1 MIFQEMPMYFD
12 AFLSAA
18 RFGRAA
24 LRDGRSTAALPGNA
38 GALGEWL
45 MADGEMK
52 NGNLPSGKHAKKKW
66 KITRF
71 NGKTT
76 ISMVIF
82 NSKLLVYPSIDGGFT
97 CKW

>member
-1 MIFQEMPMYFD
+1 MPLF
-12 AFLSAA
+12 SAA

-38 GALGEWL
+38 GALGEGL

-52 NGNLPSGKHAKKKW
+52 NGLPSGKHAKKRW
-66 KITRF
+66 TITRF